1 MMQNRWNKVDNIN
14 DRVIYIKAIFTNL
27 NKSSLITSFLNIS
40 SDGVVIVD
48 LEGRVLGVNKKFEE
62 LHGWT
67 KEEVI
72 GQVLPMTPEDNR
84 AEVFQLYERIIN
96 GEEYSGFEVPKLR
109 KDGSFFYANI
119 TISAIK
125 DDCGKIIAFV
135 GVERDITE
143 KKKAEAQLKESEER
157 YRVLVENS
165 PEPIVVF
172 QDYIIT
178 YANPATVALIGVS
191 KQDELI
197 GEHVARFLHPDDLAK
212 LPEEL
217 NQLFTS
223 NKASEILEKRVI
235 RLDGEIIHIEVKAV
249 PVQFQGNRS
258 VQLLF
263 RDITDRKKAV
273 FELAQRENEYSR
285 VLKLS
290 PEPIVL
296 HKNSIITFV
305 NDIALKLFNCQTAD
319 DLIGRSIFEFFC
331 TSYHSVVQES
341 LNRIIESDGFMG
353 FTSLELQRLD
363 GTKLDVE
370 VSSIYIHKH
379 IGNPVIQT
387 VIRDMTERKRSEDI
401 IRRAEKLSIVGE
413 LAAGIAHEIR
423 NPLTALK
430 GFLQL
435 LKSKKTSYVDIM
447 LVEIERINQIVNE
460 FMSMAKPHADRFVET
475 DLQELIDNV
484 IFMLQPQALLYNVQ
498 VKFNLYTIY
507 SRIFCEP
514 NQLKQVFINL
524 LKNSIEAMP
533 SGGTISVVVDV
544 ADKSNLRIVFSD
556 EGPGI
561 SEDQIPNL
569 GKPFYTTK
577 EKGTGL
583 GLMVCFKIIEA
594 HRGNIVI
601 QSVLG
606 KGTTMVIT
614 LPRTLIK

>member
-1 MMQNRWNKVDNIN
+1 MIN
-14 DRVIYIKAIFTNL
+14 IKAIFSNL
-27 NKSSLITSFLNIS
+27 NTSRLITSFLDLS

-62 LHGWT
+62 LHGWM
-67 KEEVI
+67 EDEVI
-72 GQVLPMTPEDNR
+72 GQILPMTPEENK
-84 AEVFQLYERIIN
+84 AEEFQLYERIIQ
-96 GEEYSGFEVPKLR
+96 GEEYCGFEVSKLR
-109 KDGSFFYANI
+109 KDGSSFFANV
-119 TISAIK
+119 TISAMK
-125 DDCGKIIAFV
+125 DDDGEVIAFV

-143 KKKAEAQLKESEER
+143 KKKAEARLMESEER
-157 YRVLVENS
+157 YRVLIESS
-165 PEPIVVF
+165 PEPIVVYQGDRVTF
-172 QDYIIT
+172 V
-178 YANPATVALIGVS
+178 NPAAVS
-191 KQDELI
+191 LMGAARPEELVGQPI
-197 GEHVARFLHPDDLAK
+197 TRFLQQDDLAI

-217 NQLFTS
+217 ASKQS
-223 NKASEILEKRVI
+223 SEILDKRI
-235 RLDGEIIHIEVKAV
+235 TRLNGEFIDVELKAV
-249 PVQFQGNRS
+249 PVQFHGNLA

-263 RDITDRKKAV
+263 RDITERKKAV
-273 FELAQRENEYSR
+273 FELEQRECEYRR

-296 HKNSIITFV
+296 HRDYIITFV
-305 NDIALKLFNCQTAD
+305 NDMALKLFNAESEED
-319 DLIGRSIFEFFC
+319 IVGRTVFEFSC
-331 TSYHSVVQES
+331 PGYHDALLERI
-341 LNRIIESDGFMG
+341 NRVTETDGFME
-353 FTSLELQRLD
+353 FASLELQRLD

-379 IGNPVIQT
+379 IGIPVIQT
-387 VIRDMTERKRSEDI
+387 VIRDMTERRKSENL

-435 LKSKKTSYVDIM
+435 LKSKETSYVDIM

-460 FMSMAKPHADRFVET
+460 FMCMAKPHTDRFVEM
-475 DLQELIDNV
+475 DLKEIIDNV

-498 VKFNLYTIY
+498 MNFEMDAKD
-507 SRIFCEP
+507 SRIICEP

-524 LKNSIEAMP
+524 IKNSIEAMP
-533 SGGTISVVVDV
+533 SGGNITVLMDDSDTS
-544 ADKSNLRIVFSD
+544 ALQIVIRD

-561 SEDQIPNL
+561 SEDQIPYL

-594 HRGNIVI
+594 HHGYMSI
-601 QSVLG
+601 QSELG
-606 KGTTMVIT
+606 KGTTMVIR
-614 LPRTLIK
+614 LPRTATNQILEETSCCHV